1 VQRRGAALTGCQG
14 GNASEN
20 HPIALSINAEFVF
33 LPRLPMNR
41 FWQRRLVAPSFD
53 ARWRT

>member
-1 VQRRGAALTGCQG
+1 MQRRGAALTGCQG
-14 GNASEN
+14 GNASGN
-20 HPIALSINAEFVF
+20 YPIALSINAEFVF

>member
-1 VQRRGAALTGCQG
+1 LTGCQG
-14 GNASEN
+14 GNASGN

-33 LPRLPMNR
+33 LSRLDNNQ
-41 FWQRRLVAPSFD
+41 FWQRRMVAPSFG